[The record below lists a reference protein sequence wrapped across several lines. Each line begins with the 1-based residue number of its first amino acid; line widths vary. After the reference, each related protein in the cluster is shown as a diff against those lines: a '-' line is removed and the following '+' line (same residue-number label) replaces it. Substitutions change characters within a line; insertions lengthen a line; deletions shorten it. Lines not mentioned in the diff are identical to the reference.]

1 MHSFSRGNHLPL
13 LCRRCAARSSNKLG
27 QSCRRDKVRVF
38 WNTDSRHIS
47 RGSKVVEES
56 SRCDALLWWELKTC
70 VLKGEDLRAG
80 EVGTNLHGP
89 YWGNERLL
97 VISRERHDPFSMR
110 TLYATLDVVWAKDE
124 VRALHRL
131 EFVMM
136 PHTGVG
142 RRRDAFI
149 IGDDSWG
156 ALLLHARMISPTRF
170 PKGIRYAGN
179 IPKRDIYFGVLH
191 GGDTMESKSCR

>member
-13 LCRRCAARSSNKLG
+13 LCRRCATGSPNKLG
-27 QSCRRDKVRVF
+27 QACRRNEVGVL
-38 WNTDSRHIS
+38 WNMDSRHIQWGS
-47 RGSKVVEES
+47 RVGEES

-80 EVGTNLHGP
+80 DVGTNLDGP
-89 YWGNERLL
+89 DWGNRRLL
-97 VISRERHDPFSMR
+97 VISRERHDPFPTR
-110 TLYATLDVVWAKDE
+110 ALYATLDVIWAKDE

-142 RRRDAFI
+142 RRRDTLI
-149 IGDDSWG
+149 IGDDSCS
-156 ALLLHARMISPTRF
+156 AFLLRARMISPTRF
-170 PKGIRYAGN
+170 SRGIGYASN
-179 IPKRDIYFGVLH
+179 MPKRDIYFGFLH
-191 GGDTMESKSCR
+191 GGDTIETKSCR